1 MIHIANL
8 SSMQQRVGE
17 ELAVGDWV
25 TVDQPMIDKFAE
37 ATGDHQWIH
46 IDVERAKKGPFG
58 TTIAHGFLTLSL
70 LPRLAESAI
79 KIDDVRMGVNYGLN
93 RVRFPAPVPSGSRI
107 RAHMKLLAYEPID
120 GGAQLVMEVTMEREG
135 GDKPVCVAE
144 RVAQVSLNHPEA
156 AWRSPASKG
165 RHQRTGKAGSAV
177 STGSVGDAPQVAHDE
192 LIVVRVASAPAR

>member
-1 MIHIANL
+1 MIHIASL
-8 SSMQQRVGE
+8 KSLQQRVGD

-25 TVDQPMIDKFAE
+25 TVDQATIDKFAD

-46 IDVERAKKGPFG
+46 VDAERAAKGPFG

-79 KIDDVRMGVNYGLN
+79 KVDDVRMGVNYGLN

-107 RAHMKLLAYEPID
+107 RARMKLLSYEPID

-135 GDKPVCVAE
+135 SDKPVCVAE
-144 RVAQVSLNHPEA
+144 TVSRRYL
-156 AWRSPASKG
+156 
-165 RHQRTGKAGSAV
+165 
-177 STGSVGDAPQVAHDE
+177 
-192 LIVVRVASAPAR
+192 

>member
-1 MIHIANL
+1 MIRIDKLANL
-8 SSMQQRVGE
+8 KERVGQ

-25 TVDQPMIDKFAE
+25 TVDQATIDKFAD

-46 IDVERAKKGPFG
+46 IDKERAAKGPFG

-70 LPRLAESAI
+70 LPRLAESAL
-79 KIDDVRMGVNYGLN
+79 KVDDVRMGVNYGLN

-107 RAHMKLLAYEPID
+107 RARMKLLSYEPID

-144 RVAQVSLNHPEA
+144 TVSRRYL
-156 AWRSPASKG
+156 
-165 RHQRTGKAGSAV
+165 
-177 STGSVGDAPQVAHDE
+177 
-192 LIVVRVASAPAR
+192 